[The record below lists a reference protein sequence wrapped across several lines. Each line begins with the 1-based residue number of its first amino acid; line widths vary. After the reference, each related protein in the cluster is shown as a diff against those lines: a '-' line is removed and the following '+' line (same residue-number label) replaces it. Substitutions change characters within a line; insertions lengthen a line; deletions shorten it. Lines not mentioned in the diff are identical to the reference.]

1 MLAFT
6 LSCLLN
12 ENRILN
18 TIAVEAVVS
27 VPRVKC
33 GDRLVGEDLEPNFID
48 LIYKHRQ
55 LNTASTANEYLE
67 GPFPDTK
74 GP

>member
-1 MLAFT
+1 MLAFM
-6 LSCLLN
+6 LPCLLI

-18 TIAVEAVVS
+18 TIAPQAVVS

-33 GDRLVGEDLEPNFID
+33 GDRLVGEDFEPHFID

-55 LNTASTANEYLE
+55 FNTASTANEYLE
-67 GPFPDTK
+67 
-74 GP
+74 